1 MASDESPRTDKKI
14 NLINAGKQSP
24 HGGIMKF
31 NKVALAL
38 LALGLGPTAQAADA
52 DRIAQLE
59 AQMKQLMEQL
69 QELKASAPT
78 AVQVA
83 ELKDQLAAQGKEA
96 VVAGDIPGSFRVP
109 GSETSVRLYGVAE
122 VDMVKEWKGDGGM
135 TDYSTFMPY
144 MPLRGSANAQRSG
157 QSYLTARTSRLGVEA
172 STPTQYGQLMAKVEG
187 DFNNDP
193 RTGNSQVDGSMQSIY
208 TQQATNSY
216 GFRLRHAYFQ
226 MGPWLVGQT
235 WSTFM
240 DIDNT
245 PETVDFN
252 GPIGSTFIRQP
263 QIRYTYVTPDY
274 GNFSAA
280 IENSSS
286 YVLDNTNAATA
297 AGFAKVPDL
306 VARWDRSFNWGSLSF
321 RGVSHELRVNG
332 DISGVNANDSSRGYG
347 LAASGQIKSVGD
359 DFFSWIVT
367 GGHGIGRYFNY
378 IEGAAYDPSANKV
391 LMEKSLGLVLG
402 YQRKVSET
410 FRMNF
415 VLGTQKTY
423 NNDYTEFAIANGF
436 GGGQYGTNRY
446 VTQAHIGGIWNPI
459 KPVDVGLEYIW
470 GQRETLIGEKGDMSR
485 INLMARYNLN

>member
-1 MASDESPRTDKKI
+1 MK
-14 NLINAGKQSP
+14 LKQ
-24 HGGIMKF
+24 
-31 NKVALAL
+31 VALAL
-38 LALGLGPTAQAADA
+38 LAIGLGSTAHASDA
-52 DRIAQLE
+52 ERIAQLE
-59 AQMKQLMEQL
+59 SQMKQLMEQL
-69 QELKASAPT
+69 QALKASTPSAKE
-78 AVQVA
+78 VS
-83 ELKDQLAAQGKEA
+83 ELKDQVAAQGKEA
-96 VVAGDIPGSFRVP
+96 VVGGDIPGSFRVP
-109 GSETSVRLYGVAE
+109 GSDTSVRLYGVAE
-122 VDMVKEWKGDGGM
+122 VDMVKEWKGDGGAN
-135 TDYSTFMPY
+135 DYSTFMPY

-157 QSYLTARTSRLGVEA
+157 EAYLTARTSRIGVEA

-193 RTGNSQVDGSMQSIY
+193 RTGNSQVDGSLQSIY

-226 MGPWLVGQT
+226 LGPWLVGQT

-240 DIDNT
+240 DVDNT

-263 QIRYTYVTPDY
+263 QIRYTYTTPEY

-286 YVLDNTNAATA
+286 YVLDPTGTATS

-306 VARWDRSFNWGSLSF
+306 VARWDRTFNWGSLSF
-321 RGVSHELRVNG
+321 RGVTHELRVNG
-332 DISGVNANDSSRGYG
+332 DINVAPGVTQNANQSNRGYG
-347 LAASGQIKSVGD
+347 LAASGQIKTVGD
-359 DFFSWIVT
+359 DFISWIVT

-378 IEGAAYDPSANKV
+378 IEGASYDPVANKV

-402 YQRKVSET
+402 YQRKFSET

-423 NNDYTEFAIANGF
+423 NNDYTDFAIANGF
-436 GGGQYGTNRY
+436 GTGQYGVNRR

-459 KPVDVGLEYIW
+459 KLVDVGLEYIW
-470 GQRETLIGEKGDMSR
+470 GERETLLGDKGDMSR
-485 INLMARYNLN
+485 VNLMARYNLN

>member
-1 MASDESPRTDKKI
+1 
-14 NLINAGKQSP
+14 
-24 HGGIMKF
+24 MKL
-31 NKVALAL
+31 NKVAAAL
-38 LALGLGPTAQAADA
+38 FALGLGAGSTAHAADA

-69 QELKASAPT
+69 QALKAATPSA
-78 AVQVA
+78 ADVA
-83 ELKDQLAAQGKEA
+83 ELKDQLAAQGKES

-109 GSETSVRLYGVAE
+109 GSDTSVRLYGVAE
-122 VDMVKEWKGDGGM
+122 LNMVKEFKGDGG
-135 TDYSTFMPY
+135 TNDYSTFMPY
-144 MPLRGSANAQRSG
+144 MPLRGSAAAQRSG
-157 QSYLTARTSRLGVEA
+157 ESYLTARTSRIGLEA

-193 RTGNSQVDGSMQSIY
+193 RTGNSAVYGSLGNIY

-216 GFRLRHAYFQ
+216 DFRLRHAYFQ
-226 MGPWLVGQT
+226 MGPWLFGQT

-252 GPIGSTFIRQP
+252 GPVGSTFVRQP
-263 QIRYTYVTPDY
+263 QIRYTYVTPEY
-274 GNFSAA
+274 GNYSAA

-286 YVLDNTNAATA
+286 YVLDNTNTATT

-306 VARWDRSFNWGSLSF
+306 VARWDRAFNWGSLSF

-332 DISGVNANDSSRGYG
+332 TIGGTAANTSRRGYG
-347 LAASGQIKSVGD
+347 LAGSGQIKTFGD
-359 DFFSWIVT
+359 DFISWIVT
-367 GGHGIGRYFNY
+367 GGTGIGRYFNY
-378 IEGAAYDPSANKV
+378 IEGASYDPLANKI
-391 LMEKSLGLVLG
+391 LMEKSLGVVLG
-402 YQRKVSET
+402 YQRKFNET

-415 VLGTQKTY
+415 VVGTQKTY
-423 NNDYTEFAIANGF
+423 NNEYTDFAIANGF
-436 GGGQYGTNRY
+436 GGGQFGTNRRI
-446 VTQAHIGGIWNPI
+446 TQAHIGGIWNPI

-470 GQRETLIGEKGDMSR
+470 GKRETLLGEKGDMSR